1 MKWTPDESS
10 SKYEENAVLRPGA
23 IDFVRK
29 CILRVCSSFFCWLP
43 AQGVFRCPFK
53 LNDLDVLPVNHIHT
67 HAQTPSVSIIRRVHT
82 FLPIDVY
89 KYAHKK
95 YRVQRKKLTL
105 RRNRYYKYV
114 SILPIINAVYCSS
127 VVRMTGWEQMNGK
140 TVRNRSKR
148 IPLMFLKTMF
158 SIVGGTYRERER
170 VCVISN
176 VSLLP
181 IVRAVTRPSMFTYF
195 SYVYDIYIV
204 RCRLSDLYHGNI
216 CTYIC
221 INNTSVLSNL

>member
-10 SKYEENAVLRPGA
+10 SKYEESAVLRPGA

-170 VCVISN
+170 ES
-176 VSLLP
+176 VSFQMYRCCLSSEPLH
-181 IVRAVTRPSMFTYF
+181 VRRCLHILVTFTIF
-195 SYVYDIYIV
+195 TSFDVAFLIFTTVTYVHIYV
-204 RCRLSDLYHGNI
+204 
-216 CTYIC
+216 
-221 INNTSVLSNL
+221 